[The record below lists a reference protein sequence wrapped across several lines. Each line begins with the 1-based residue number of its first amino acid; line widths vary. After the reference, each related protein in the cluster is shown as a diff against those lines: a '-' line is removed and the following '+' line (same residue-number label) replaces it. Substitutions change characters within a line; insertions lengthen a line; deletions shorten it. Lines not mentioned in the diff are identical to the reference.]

1 MTKKLLLFIDAP
13 NWKAAKRNKF
23 SSFIWTMDSNDIFFL
38 FFLVFDDVE
47 FVQKMTGISAKKTN
61 KIPTHKSTHWYFVM
75 AISVSVYFSW
85 KFINVCFPRFRQQF
99 LNGVALSD
107 IGATSE
113 HAFII
118 PKIHENGFFGGEMV
132 HNSIWFSSI

>member
-1 MTKKLLLFIDAP
+1 MKIYKCLFSQ
-13 NWKAAKRNKF
+13 F
-23 SSFIWTMDSNDIFFL
+23 
-38 FFLVFDDVE
+38 
-47 FVQKMTGISAKKTN
+47 Q
-61 KIPTHKSTHWYFVM
+61 
-75 AISVSVYFSW
+75 
-85 KFINVCFPRFRQQF
+85 QQF